1 MEIKTWHLFEQNRA
15 YVRRHTTP
23 DEYGIYIFEAD
34 LVVEPDNPYSK
45 SGHAISVRYDN
56 RVIGYIPSEDKEIFP
71 AVARLAASGYDA
83 RVLARMWRAGTSEY
97 AIISLALGDP
107 EIAVPLND
115 PPTEGWALLPEGKT
129 IQVTKEEHHFDV
141 LQDFVP
147 ASGRGLLLVTLHEIE
162 TGVRSKRKIV
172 EVRLEGERIGELSTV
187 SSAKLLPAV
196 QHLDA
201 LGLTTVCRAV
211 ITGSA
216 IAAEMVLKVATA
228 AYLDDSILDPE
239 ISPLPRL
246 TEYEEDSDNYDLPN
260 RYAEARERS
269 QPEKPQSAP
278 PQPTLPEPS
287 PAERHAPNPEKTP
300 VEEYSWHPAVS
311 SPAHQAPPP
320 APPAVNPF
328 IGAAPQ
334 PDPIHIFNS
343 IMCRPSQ
350 GKKATPLQRSYT
362 RSKTRQYLPGMFG
375 PRIDG
380 ARVDQCIDLL
390 RAFGQDP
397 APIYKRGWDITL
409 VWWIGMIVG
418 FLLIGVPG
426 IGPFIVFPWLFLFFR
441 IVWHFIS
448 KLWTSGQIPLRQN
461 NYPPRPPH
469 TVA

>member
-34 LVVEPDNPYSK
+34 LVAEPDNPYSK
-45 SGHAISVRYDN
+45 SGHAISVRYDD
-56 RVIGYIPSEDKEIFP
+56 RVIGYIPSEDKKIFP

-83 RVLARMWRAGTSEY
+83 RVLARMWKSGTSEY

-107 EIAVPLND
+107 AIAIPLND

-172 EVRLEGERIGELSTV
+172 EVRLEGERIGELSPV

-216 IAAEMVLKVATA
+216 LAAEMVLKVATA

-246 TEYEEDSDNYDLPN
+246 TGYEEDPDNYDLPD
-260 RYAEARERS
+260 RYPEDRERS
-269 QPEKPQSAP
+269 EPETPQPAP
-278 PQPTLPEPS
+278 PKPTLPEPS
-287 PAERHAPNPEKTP
+287 PAEPLTPMPEQTRSQNHPWPDPVSAPSRQE
-300 VEEYSWHPAVS
+300 
-311 SPAHQAPPP
+311 PPL
-320 APPAVNPF
+320 APPAVSPF
-328 IGAAPQ
+328 IGVAPS
-334 PDPIHIFNS
+334 PDPIQIFNS

-350 GKKATPLQRSYT
+350 GKKATPLQRGYT
-362 RSKTRQYLPGMFG
+362 RSKTKQYLPGMFG

-380 ARVDQCIDLL
+380 ARVDQCVDLL

-397 APIYKRGWDITL
+397 APIYKRGWDISP

-426 IGPFIVFPWLFLFFR
+426 IGPFLVFPWLVLFFGV
-441 IVWHFIS
+441 IWHFIS
-448 KLWTSGQIPLRQN
+448 KLWTRRPLPGRT
-461 NYPPRPPH
+461 R
-469 TVA
+469 A